1 MNVYIFLI
9 EIYYIWYR
17 IYESGSLFMPS
28 LLPIFSL
35 RIPEELLE
43 QLKQIAQENCRS
55 TNKEIEYA
63 LMLYVKQYNKNKNE
77 NK

>member
-1 MNVYIFLI
+1 
-9 EIYYIWYR
+9 
-17 IYESGSLFMPS
+17 MPS

-43 QLKQIAQENCRS
+43 DIKKIANENCRS

-63 LMLYVKQYNKNKNE
+63 LIQYVKKYKKTHDTE
-77 NK
+77 E

>member
-1 MNVYIFLI
+1 
-9 EIYYIWYR
+9 
-17 IYESGSLFMPS
+17 MPS

-43 QLKQIAQENCRS
+43 QIKKIANENCRS

-63 LMLYVKQYNKNKNE
+63 LTQYVKEYNKQNTKE
-77 NK
+77 Q

>member
-1 MNVYIFLI
+1 MKYIIIDNAFPLLK
-9 EIYYIWYR
+9 EI
-17 IYESGSLFMPS
+17 LPMPS

-43 QLKQIAQENCRS
+43 EIKQIAAENCRS

-63 LMLYVKQYNKNKNE
+63 LTQYVKQYHKTHQDEK
-77 NK
+77 

>member
-1 MNVYIFLI
+1 
-9 EIYYIWYR
+9 
-17 IYESGSLFMPS
+17 MPS

-43 QLKQIAQENCRS
+43 QIKQIAQENCRS

-63 LMLYVKQYNKNKNE
+63 LTQYVKQYRQNNTDKN
-77 NK
+77 

>member
-1 MNVYIFLI
+1 
-9 EIYYIWYR
+9 
-17 IYESGSLFMPS
+17 MPS

>member
-1 MNVYIFLI
+1 
-9 EIYYIWYR
+9 
-17 IYESGSLFMPS
+17 MPS

-43 QLKQIAQENCRS
+43 EVKAIANENCRS

-63 LMLYVKQYNKNKNE
+63 LTQYVKKYHQDNDKKD
-77 NK
+77 

>member
-1 MNVYIFLI
+1 MKYIIIGNIFPHLK
-9 EIYYIWYR
+9 EI
-17 IYESGSLFMPS
+17 LPMPS

-43 QLKQIAQENCRS
+43 EIKHIATKNCRS

-63 LMLYVKQYNKNKNE
+63 LTQYVKQ
-77 NK
+77 

>member
-1 MNVYIFLI
+1 
-9 EIYYIWYR
+9 
-17 IYESGSLFMPS
+17 MPS

-43 QLKQIAQENCRS
+43 EIKHIAAENCRS

-63 LMLYVKQYNKNKNE
+63 LTQYVKQYRKTHQDEK
-77 NK
+77 

>member
-1 MNVYIFLI
+1 
-9 EIYYIWYR
+9 
-17 IYESGSLFMPS
+17 MPS

-43 QLKQIAQENCRS
+43 QIKQIAQENCRS

-63 LMLYVKQYNKNKNE
+63 LTQYVKQYQQNQKE
-77 NK
+77 NKHGTT

>member
-1 MNVYIFLI
+1 
-9 EIYYIWYR
+9 
-17 IYESGSLFMPS
+17 MPS

-43 QLKQIAQENCRS
+43 QIKQIAQENCRS

-63 LMLYVKQYNKNKNE
+63 LTQYVKQYRQNNQDKN
-77 NK
+77 

>member
-1 MNVYIFLI
+1 
-9 EIYYIWYR
+9 
-17 IYESGSLFMPS
+17 MPS
-28 LLPIFSL
+28 LIPIFSL

-43 QLKQIAQENCRS
+43 QIKQIAQENCRS

-63 LMLYVKQYNKNKNE
+63 LTQYVKQYQKNNSE

>member
-1 MNVYIFLI
+1 
-9 EIYYIWYR
+9 
-17 IYESGSLFMPS
+17 MPS

-43 QLKQIAQENCRS
+43 EIKLIANENCRS

-63 LMLYVKQYNKNKNE
+63 LTQYVKKYHQEKNKRD
-77 NK
+77 

>member
-1 MNVYIFLI
+1 
-9 EIYYIWYR
+9 
-17 IYESGSLFMPS
+17 MPS

-43 QLKQIAQENCRS
+43 QIKQIAQENCRS

-63 LMLYVKQYNKNKNE
+63 LTQYVKQYQKNKDE
-77 NK
+77 NN

>member
-1 MNVYIFLI
+1 
-9 EIYYIWYR
+9 
-17 IYESGSLFMPS
+17 MPS

-43 QLKQIAQENCRS
+43 QIKQIANENCRS

-63 LMLYVKQYNKNKNE
+63 LSQYVKEHNKQKRKE
-77 NK
+77 

>member
-1 MNVYIFLI
+1 V
-9 EIYYIWYR
+9 
-17 IYESGSLFMPS
+17 PS

-43 QLKQIAQENCRS
+43 QIKQIAQENCRS

-63 LMLYVKQYNKNKNE
+63 LTQYVKQYQQNQKE

>member
-1 MNVYIFLI
+1 
-9 EIYYIWYR
+9 
-17 IYESGSLFMPS
+17 MPS

-43 QLKQIAQENCRS
+43 QIKKIANENCRS

-63 LMLYVKQYNKNKNE
+63 LTQYVKEYNKQNTEKQ
-77 NK
+77 KWTTYDRIKSIYGSSFYF

>member
-1 MNVYIFLI
+1 
-9 EIYYIWYR
+9 
-17 IYESGSLFMPS
+17 MPS

-43 QLKQIAQENCRS
+43 QIKQIAQENCRS

-63 LMLYVKQYNKNKNE
+63 LTQDVKQYQQIQKE

>member
-1 MNVYIFLI
+1 MKYS
-9 EIYYIWYR
+9 IYNIKLR
-17 IYESGSLFMPS
+17 KRGIYMPS

-43 QLKQIAQENCRS
+43 QIKQIAQENCRS

-63 LMLYVKQYNKNKNE
+63 LTQYVKQYQKNKDE
-77 NK
+77 NN

>member
-1 MNVYIFLI
+1 
-9 EIYYIWYR
+9 
-17 IYESGSLFMPS
+17 MPS

-43 QLKQIAQENCRS
+43 QIKQIAQENCRS

-63 LMLYVKQYNKNKNE
+63 LTQYVKQYRQNNPDKN
-77 NK
+77 